1 MIQNESLPVWHY
13 GRGRALTTGR
23 ITYTGGDPADLASYR
38 IEGALKWER
47 STMAGPGGPV
57 VMWKADLD
65 ADGITPIIY
74 ASADL
79 LSSTA
84 GSEDIQA
91 MVYTFD
97 GDVSTGEP
105 AHVLATLRDLTDP
118 ESGTD
123 LAIDQ
128 ALCITAI
135 VSQIGPPKYSSVP
148 YIAAPSPPPAPPARI
163 L

>member
-38 IEGALKWER
+38 IEGALKWTR
-47 STMAGPGGPV
+47 IADPAGIV
-57 VMWKADLD
+57 WRAQLD
-65 ADGITPIIY
+65 ADGITPIVY

-91 MVYTFD
+91 MVITFD

-105 AHVLATLRDLTDP
+105 AHVDATLRDLTDP
-118 ESGTD
+118 ETGTD
-123 LAIDQ
+123 LAEDQ
-128 ALCITAI
+128 ALCITVI
-135 VSQIGPPKYSSVP
+135 VSQIGPPQYSQVP
-148 YIAAPSPPPAPPARI
+148 FIGAPPLPPGPPERI
-163 L
+163 IL

>member
-23 ITYTGGDPADLASYR
+23 ITYTGGDPADLANSYR

-47 STMAGPGGPV
+47 MEIPGPAPLPV
-57 VMWKADLD
+57 IMWKADLD
-65 ADGITPIIY
+65 ADGITPIVY

-84 GSEDIQA
+84 GSEDIHA
-91 MVYTFD
+91 MIKTFD
-97 GDVSTGEP
+97 GDP
-105 AHVLATLRDLTDP
+105 ANNIPANVVVTLRDLTDP
-118 ESGTD
+118 EQGTD
-123 LAIDQ
+123 LALDQ

-135 VSQIGPPKYSSVP
+135 VSQIGPPEYTEIP
-148 YIAAPSPPPAPPARI
+148 YAV
-163 L
+163 

>member
-38 IEGALKWER
+38 IEGALKWTR
-47 STMAGPGGPV
+47 LPGPGGIV
-57 VMWKADLD
+57 WRAQLD

-91 MVYTFD
+91 MVITFD
-97 GDVSTGEP
+97 GDVSTGAP
-105 AHVLATLRDLTDP
+105 AHVDATLRDLTDP

-123 LAIDQ
+123 LAEDQ
-128 ALCITAI
+128 ALCITVI
-135 VSQIGPPKYSSVP
+135 VSQIGPPQYSEIP
-148 YIAAPSPPPAPPARI
+148 LIGAPPLPPGPPERI
-163 L
+163 VL

>member
-38 IEGALKWER
+38 IEGALKWAR
-47 STMAGPGGPV
+47 LAGPTGIV
-57 VMWKADLD
+57 WRAQLD

-97 GDVSTGEP
+97 GDVSSGEP

-123 LAIDQ
+123 LALDQ

-135 VSQIGPPKYSSVP
+135 VSQIGPPQYSEIPLIV
-148 YIAAPSPPPAPPARI
+148 APPLPPAPPERI
-163 L
+163 IL